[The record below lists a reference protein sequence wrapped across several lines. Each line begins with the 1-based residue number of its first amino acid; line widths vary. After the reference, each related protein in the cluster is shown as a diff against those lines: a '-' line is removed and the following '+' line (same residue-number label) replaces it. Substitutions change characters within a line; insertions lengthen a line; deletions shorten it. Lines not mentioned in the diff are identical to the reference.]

1 MILCSPL
8 LSLPRSIFF
17 LNPEMGFVDLSQKGL
32 LLADTKC
39 CVDCKTTK
47 TPLWRG
53 GPTGPKSLCNA
64 CGIRFRKRKIFT
76 RRTNRGGRDKK
87 RERVRDNHSSTVAI
101 VSATTTSSS
110 GTTTTTTTTS
120 GVDGDENSGECGSS
134 RMKIMMGLEE
144 DVMVVKKHRWQWQRK
159 VGEEEKQAAVS
170 LMALSNG
177 SLIS

>member
-1 MILCSPL
+1 
-8 LSLPRSIFF
+8 
-17 LNPEMGFVDLSQKGL
+17 MGFMDLSQKGL

-64 CGIRFRKRKIFT
+64 CGIRFRKRRIST
-76 RRTNRGGRDKK
+76 RGTNRRDKK
-87 RERVRDNHSSTVAI
+87 REKVNDNHSSAVAT

-110 GTTTTTTTTS
+110 GTTITTTTSSS
-120 GVDGDENSGECGSS
+120 GVDGDENSGECGSL
-134 RMKIMMGLEE
+134 RMRLMMSLEE
-144 DVMVVKKHRWQWQRK
+144 DVMVVKKQQWQWQRK
-159 VGEEEKQAAVS
+159 VGEEEKQAAMS
-170 LMALSNG
+170 LIALSND

>member
-1 MILCSPL
+1 
-8 LSLPRSIFF
+8 
-17 LNPEMGFVDLSQKGL
+17 MGFVDLSQKGL

-53 GPTGPKSLCNA
+53 GPTGPKEIFISSIKQTSLPIWGFLQSLCNA